1 MSRKEKRT
9 DEGVYMERGG
19 GRVQGQEKEQRRARS
34 PGGGR
39 PVGTSPVGPRRP
51 ATRHHLIDRFDLV
64 HHSRFVFTSLL
75 VLSRILLARRSPCE
89 RASSLAVLSPRSS
102 QHSTAHTRL
111 RLPEMSRALGL
122 ASVSFLPSNRLASP
136 TGHPVHCP
144 APPRRFVDF
153 AVSFLTTPTT
163 CLRPRARHHAG
174 KASANRAL
182 RGAQLNCNR
191 ASAGEDTLPACFP
204 PPTG

>member
-136 TGHPVHCP
+136 TGHPVQCP
-144 APPRRFVDF
+144 LPSPTSEVRRLCCLLSYYARNVPPTPSTSPRRKSV
-153 AVSFLTTPTT
+153 
-163 CLRPRARHHAG
+163 CKPRTAW
-174 KASANRAL
+174 RAT
-182 RGAQLNCNR
+182 QL
-191 ASAGEDTLPACFP
+191 
-204 PPTG
+204 